1 VRSILAIPAILAVL
15 ILAPSGVDAAKPQF
29 STATLCQVLEPCQP
43 PARYASGAFLAPPVV
58 REITLRQ
65 VQSACSGYRAFLGD
79 RPYQGAEP
87 VQAALA
93 GGGALGFGIMGCA
106 QLTGSSCI
114 VHVPRDL
121 KAELPE
127 LFELVL
133 AHELG
138 HCRGWRHGR
147 N

>member
-1 VRSILAIPAILAVL
+1 MRYTLL
-15 ILAPSGVDAAKPQF
+15 ILAALIFTPTGVDAAKPEF
-29 STATLCQVLEPCQP
+29 SIEMMCAVLQPCQP
-43 PARYASGAFLAPPVV
+43 PARYASGPFLAPPVV

-65 VQSACSGYRAFLGD
+65 VQSACGGYRAFLGD
-79 RPYQGAEP
+79 RTFQGADT

-93 GGGALGFGIMGCA
+93 GGGALGPGIMGCA

-114 VHVPRDL
+114 VHVPGNL
-121 KAELPE
+121 KTELPE

-133 AHELG
+133 AHELA

-147 N
+147 Y